1 LCPECTYKLNYHHKK
16 REVIRNKNKKGH
28 IHEDSHPSKRK
39 KKAQETPEESGDQ
52 KQQVNTDGTT
62 HDNDSD
68 SEDEGKVWREGKVVS
83 EEKSRD
89 EEFQEYL
96 EELLL

>member
-1 LCPECTYKLNYHHKK
+1 MCPECTYKLDYHHKK
-16 REVIRNKNKKGH
+16 WEVTRNKKKRQ
-28 IHEDSHPSKRK
+28 IHEELHPSKRK
-39 KKAQETPEESGDQ
+39 KEAQETPEESDDQ
-52 KQQVNTDGTT
+52 TQQVNSDETT

-68 SEDEGKVWREGKVVS
+68 SEDEGKVWREGKAVS

>member
-1 LCPECTYKLNYHHKK
+1 VT
-16 REVIRNKNKKGH
+16 RNKNKKRH
-28 IHEDSHPSKRK
+28 IHEESSPSKK
-39 KKAQETPEESGDQ
+39 QKKAQDTPEESDDQ
-52 KQQVNTDGTT
+52 KQQVNTDKTT
-62 HDNDSD
+62 HNDSD
-68 SEDEGKVWREGKVVS
+68 SEDEGKVWREGKPVS

>member
-1 LCPECTYKLNYHHKK
+1 VTRNKKK
-16 REVIRNKNKKGH
+16 RQ
-28 IHEDSHPSKRK
+28 IHEESHPSKRN
-39 KKAQETPEESGDQ
+39 KKAQETPDDQ
-52 KQQVNTDGTT
+52 TQQVNTDEMT

-68 SEDEGKVWREGKVVS
+68 SEDEGKVWREGKAVS